1 MSWKES
7 LLPARS
13 YVTILLGF
21 LIGFGIVLYVEK
33 HMPPVVEEKAG
44 YTLSKD
50 FPPLP
55 QQRDLTFDEAVW
67 ARVAWQYFANNT
79 QLTGLANAQDQRPYT
94 SLWDTGSY
102 LMALIAARQL
112 DIVTAE
118 EFDQRI
124 SKALTALSLLPLL
137 PSGVPG
143 NWYQTQTLELLRD
156 PADTEAP
163 TTPAVDMGR
172 LLVPLTVLMW
182 RYPYHA
188 AQVQE
193 VLAQWNLN
201 SLFESSTPATATS
214 IQVAHWDLGA
224 NTNRSGYGF
233 RLYTAGTLRMVS
245 PSAGIAV
252 TQPPEGV
259 KLVQIDGYAI
269 PSDGFRRGVDQ
280 EAPTIITLPYVLT
293 GLEMGF
299 DSRSAE
305 FAWRIVRIQQRLYK
319 ATGNYTSVNTD
330 YAEQA
335 PDFIANLPGQQPVQ
349 DATVQRSDLPPP
361 RILSTRSAFGWY
373 ALFRNAWSETLR
385 TQAVPLLVPGKGW
398 YEGYSGNQA
407 VNQIISA
414 DTNAV
419 VLESLS
425 YIAHG
430 QLLCLACVPPS
441 SMPMNDRNKGVLP

>member
-1 MSWKES
+1 MSWKAS
-7 LLPARS
+7 LLATRS
-13 YVTILLGF
+13 YITILLGF
-21 LIGFGIVLYVEK
+21 LIGFSIVLYVEK
-33 HMPPVVEEKAG
+33 HMSPVVEEKAG
-44 YTLSKD
+44 YTLSRD

-55 QQRDLTFDEAVW
+55 QRRDLTFDEAVW
-67 ARVAWQYFANNT
+67 ARVAWQYFVNNT

-112 DIVTAE
+112 DIVPVD

-124 SKALTALSLLPLL
+124 SKTLTALSLLPLL
-137 PSGVPG
+137 PNGVPG
-143 NWYQTQTLELLRD
+143 SWYNTQTLSMMVD
-156 PADTEAP
+156 PEQQEPP
-163 TTPAVDMGR
+163 TGSAVDMGR
-172 LLVPLTVLMW
+172 LLVPLTLLVW
-182 RYPYHA
+182 RYPTHA

-193 VLAQWNLN
+193 VLDQWNLN
-201 SLFESSTPATATS
+201 ALFESNSPATATS
-214 IQVAHWDLGA
+214 IEVSHWDLSA
-224 NTNRSGYGF
+224 SQTRSGYGF

-269 PSDGFRRGVDQ
+269 PSDGFRKGVDQ
-280 EAPTIITLPYVLT
+280 DAPTIITLPYVLT
-293 GLEMGF
+293 GLELGF

-305 FAWRIVRIQQRLYK
+305 FAWRIVRIQQSLHK

-335 PDFIANLPGQQPVQ
+335 PDFIAALPGQQPVQ
-349 DATVQRSDLPPP
+349 DATVSRSDQEPARL
-361 RILSTRSAFGWY
+361 LSTRSAFGWY
-373 ALFRNAWSETLR
+373 ALFRNAWSESLR
-385 TQAVPLLVPGKGW
+385 AQAAALLEPGKGW
-398 YEGYSGNQA
+398 YEGTSGNQN
-407 VNQIISA
+407 VNQTLSA

-430 QLLCLACVPPS
+430 QMLCLACVS
-441 SMPMNDRNKGVLP
+441 RSTMPMTDRNKGVLP